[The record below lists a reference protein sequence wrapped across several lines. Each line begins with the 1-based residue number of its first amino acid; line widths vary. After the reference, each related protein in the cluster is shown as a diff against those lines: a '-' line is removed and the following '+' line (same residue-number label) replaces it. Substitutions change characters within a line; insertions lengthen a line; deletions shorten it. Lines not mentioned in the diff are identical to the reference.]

1 MPSPERGKSRVD
13 YRTFLTAY
21 EQAWQRYQA
30 EPTPHNLSVLH
41 AGEEILIRELL
52 KPGRFE
58 LGQMVMTPGA
68 GEAMQAAGHIPPEFL
83 IRHKHGDWGGL
94 PEEDVRENEWSLQ
107 HGARLFSAYST
118 RREEK
123 LWVITE
129 ADRSATT
136 LLLPEEY

>member
-1 MPSPERGKSRVD
+1 MPQPEREPRRPD
-13 YRTFLTAY
+13 YRAYLVAY

-30 EPTPHNLSVLH
+30 DPTPHNLSILH

-52 KPGRFE
+52 KPGQFE
-58 LGQMVMTPGA
+58 LGQLVMTPGA
-68 GEAMQAAGHIPPEFL
+68 GEAIHAAGHIPPEFL
-83 IRHKHGDWGGL
+83 LRHKNQDWGEL
-94 PEEDVRENEWSLQ
+94 PEEDVRENEWSLV